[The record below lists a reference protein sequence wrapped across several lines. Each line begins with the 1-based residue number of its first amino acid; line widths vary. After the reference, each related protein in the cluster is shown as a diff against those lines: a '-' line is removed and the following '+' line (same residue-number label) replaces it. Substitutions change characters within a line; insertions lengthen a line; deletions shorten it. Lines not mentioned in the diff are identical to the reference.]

1 MSVHSKHL
9 PISFPPIMLQTGNST
24 LIGSLV
30 RLPDNHLHIA
40 ESERVLRNEDKFQE
54 LIDLYHSKGQH
65 RKGTYSVVCE
75 DVMCEDVMCE
85 DVRM

>member
-1 MSVHSKHL
+1 MIWLDRLIMCMSVHSK

-40 ESERVLRNEDKFQE
+40 ESERVLRNEDKYQE
-54 LIDLYHSKGQH
+54 LIDLYHSHTPHCK
-65 RKGTYSVVCE
+65 YLSCVVPWSGR
-75 DVMCEDVMCE
+75 D
-85 DVRM
+85 R

>member
-1 MSVHSKHL
+1 MHSLGTNTFFHQSCYRL
-9 PISFPPIMLQTGNST
+9 VTASN

-40 ESERVLRNEDKFQE
+40 ESEQVLRNEDKFQE

-75 DVMCEDVMCE
+75 DVMV
-85 DVRM
+85 

>member
-1 MSVHSKHL
+1 
-9 PISFPPIMLQTGNST
+9 MLQTGNST

-65 RKGTYSVVCE
+65 RKGTYTV
-75 DVMCEDVMCE
+75 
-85 DVRM
+85 

>member
-1 MSVHSKHL
+1 
-9 PISFPPIMLQTGNST
+9 MLQTGNST

-40 ESERVLRNEDKFQE
+40 ESERVLRNEDKYQE

-75 DVMCEDVMCE
+75 GVKVCKDGRVCEHRNSTWYMCMCVVCE
-85 DVRM
+85 YA